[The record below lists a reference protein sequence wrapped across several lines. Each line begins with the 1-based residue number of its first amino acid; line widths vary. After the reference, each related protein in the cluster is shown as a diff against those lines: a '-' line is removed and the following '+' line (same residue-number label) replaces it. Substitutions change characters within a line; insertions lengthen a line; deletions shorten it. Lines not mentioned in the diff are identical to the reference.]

1 MKKTILTTIATLAL
15 GFGAFAQ
22 GTVNF
27 NNSSA
32 SLVTYGE
39 GPNVGTALP
48 TGGVFSVALYWAVQ
62 GTTDVNSF
70 VQIGNSAGIAPI
82 PGRYSGGV
90 RTTGPAT
97 PLSGTAE
104 FLVRAWSTAD
114 GATWEEA
121 SVTPGAWQGTSA
133 AFTSA
138 TGGGGTPIADAPVAL
153 SLTAVPFTVSMV
165 PIPEPSVI
173 MLGLAGAGLL
183 WFRRKK

>member
-1 MKKTILTTIATLAL
+1 MKKTILTTFATLVIAA
-15 GFGAFAQ
+15 GAFAQ

-27 NNSSA
+27 NNSNA

-39 GPNVGTALP
+39 GPNAGSSLP
-48 TGGVFSVALYWAVQ
+48 TGGAFSVALYWAPQ

-70 VQIGNSAGIAPI
+70 VQIGASAGIAPI

-90 RTTGPAT
+90 RTTGTGTAP
-97 PLSGTAE
+97 SGTAE
-104 FLVRAWSTAD
+104 FLVRAWSAAD

-121 SVTPGAWQGTSA
+121 SAVVGAWQGTSGI
-133 AFTSA
+133 FTSA
-138 TGGGGTPIADAPVAL
+138 TGGGGSPIADAPVAL
-153 SLTAVPFTVSMV
+153 SLTALPFTVSQV
-165 PIPEPSVI
+165 VPEPSVI

>member
-1 MKKTILTTIATLAL
+1 MKKTILTTIATLVFAA
-15 GFGAFAQ
+15 GAFAQ

-27 NNSSA
+27 NNSST

-39 GPNVGTALP
+39 GPNAGSSLP

-62 GTTDVNSF
+62 GTVDVNSF
-70 VQIGNSAGIAPI
+70 VQLGASAGIAPI

-90 RTTGPAT
+90 RTTGA
-97 PLSGTAE
+97 GTAPDGTGA

-114 GATWEEA
+114 GASWEEA
-121 SVTPGAWQGTSA
+121 SVKPGAWAGTSGI
-133 AFTSA
+133 FESA
-138 TGGGGTPIADAPVAL
+138 TGGGGSPATLPVAL
-153 SLTAVPFTVSMV
+153 SGSALPFSVSLVPV
-165 PIPEPSVI
+165 PEPSVI